1 MNAIGVFRWC
11 FLCLNLGGE
20 VDESM
25 LTEQRKKFVEEYL
38 KLKCQNQKQAAINA
52 GYSPKSAAQQAC
64 DILKNP
70 EVQEYLK
77 EQKTTLIRQI
87 QEELVLSAS
96 EAVATVYSVMTNPD
110 AKDSDR
116 LKAAFD
122 ILDRAGFRPDDKV
135 VSEEEDNTVNNL
147 FEKIEG
153 GLK

>member
-1 MNAIGVFRWC
+1 MV

-25 LTEQRKKFVEEYL
+25 LTEQRKKFVDEL
-38 KLKCQNQKQAAINA
+38 IKLNGMNQRQAAINA
-52 GYSPKSAAQQAC
+52 GYSPKSAESQASQ
-64 DILKNP
+64 ILKDP
-70 EVQEYLK
+70 KVQEYYNQ
-77 EQKTTLIRQI
+77 QKSTLIRGVW
-87 QEELVLSAS
+87 EKLSFMTL
-96 EAVATVYSVMTNPD
+96 EAVSTTYDIMTNPD

>member
-1 MNAIGVFRWC
+1 M

>member
-1 MNAIGVFRWC
+1 
-11 FLCLNLGGE
+11 
-20 VDESM
+20 M

>member
-1 MNAIGVFRWC
+1 
-11 FLCLNLGGE
+11 
-20 VDESM
+20 M

-38 KLKCQNQKQAAINA
+38 KLKCQNQKQAEINA